1 MRTVLPTLL
10 MHCER
15 LYNKYTS
22 FSRGR
27 FACSR
32 LIAWGHRHLGFYT
45 PRFRLPSGIILEFA
59 PAVARDVLIRDL
71 LFSGSFGPV
80 HTGIIERL
88 PPGGVLID
96 VGANVGYFSII
107 GARAVGSTG
116 TVHAFEPVDAIYEVL
131 CRNVALN
138 GLSNVEAHH
147 LACFSSSGRMAV
159 EQDWDSGKSHLCLD
173 NTADARFVSVTT
185 LDEFADQKKL
195 ARVDFIKI
203 DAEGSDFEVLKGSSR
218 TIEKFRPK
226 IFIEV
231 NHLSRFGG
239 SISDVRR
246 FFEDCRY
253 EVTDVKG
260 NYSLDLLGT
269 PMALETA

>member
-1 MRTVLPTLL
+1 

-15 LYNKYTS
+15 LYNTYTS
-22 FSRGR
+22 FPRGR

-32 LIAWGHRHLGFYT
+32 LIAWGHRRLGFHA
-45 PRFRLPSGIILEFA
+45 PRFRLPSGIVLEFA
-59 PAVARDVLIRDL
+59 PAVAKDVLIRDL
-71 LFSGSFGPV
+71 LFSGSFEPV
-80 HTGIIERL
+80 HTEIIERL

-96 VGANVGYFSII
+96 VGANVGYFSIV
-107 GARAVGSTG
+107 GAKAVGPG
-116 TVHAFEPVDAIYEVL
+116 GKVYAFEPVDVIHSIL
-131 CRNVALN
+131 CTNIALN
-138 GLSNVEAHH
+138 GLSNVEAYH
-147 LACFSSSGRMAV
+147 LACFSSSGSMAI
-159 EQDWDSGKSHLCLD
+159 EQDWDSGKSHLCLENATD
-173 NTADARFVSVTT
+173 SKVVSVTT
-185 LDEFADQKKL
+185 VDAFVDQKKL

-203 DAEGSDFEVLKGSSR
+203 DAEGSDFEVLKGSR
-218 TIEKFRPK
+218 FTIEKFRPK

-260 NYSLDLLGT
+260 NYSLDLLGA
-269 PMALETA
+269 PMALEVS